1 MRYHPA
7 RIGSGT
13 IVGLGDADAAGVGTG
28 VAGEL
33 PGDAA
38 GVGTGVAGELSGDA
52 DVAGVTGAV
61 TDWPTDWERWVADGA
76 VLSSPIAGL
85 LRLKVLCPCGALKF

>member
-1 MRYHPA
+1 
-7 RIGSGT
+7 
-13 IVGLGDADAAGVGTG
+13 
-28 VAGEL
+28 
-33 PGDAA
+33 
-38 GVGTGVAGELSGDA
+38 
-52 DVAGVTGAV
+52 VAGVTGAV